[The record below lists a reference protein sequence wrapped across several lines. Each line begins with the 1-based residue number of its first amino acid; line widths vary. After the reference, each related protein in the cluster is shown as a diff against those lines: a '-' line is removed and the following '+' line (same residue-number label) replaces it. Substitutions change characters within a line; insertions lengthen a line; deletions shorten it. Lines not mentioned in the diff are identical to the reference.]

1 MALDYRRETQRKN
14 DKLINNLLDNLP
26 EEIAS
31 FVRVNEVSKSDNTLL
46 SYVRDIGQLFKLCK
60 REYFTIN

>member
-26 EEIAS
+26 EEIA
-31 FVRVNEVSKSDNTLL
+31 
-46 SYVRDIGQLFKLCK
+46 
-60 REYFTIN
+60 

>member
-31 FVRVNEVSKSDNTLL
+31 FVR
-46 SYVRDIGQLFKLCK
+46 
-60 REYFTIN
+60 RERGL